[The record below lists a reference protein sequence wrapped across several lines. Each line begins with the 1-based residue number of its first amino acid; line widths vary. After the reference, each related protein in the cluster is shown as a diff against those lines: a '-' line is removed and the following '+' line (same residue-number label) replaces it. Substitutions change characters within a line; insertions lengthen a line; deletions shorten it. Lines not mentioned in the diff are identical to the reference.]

1 MKKFTDI
8 LKESN
13 NDEFNNFLNE
23 EFKIPII
30 NKDVKETATEIKD
43 YIYEHLKIAKD
54 KISDPENVKKV
65 NSFLDS
71 VEEVSTKITDT
82 IKKERNLKILSNV
95 IDFAKWGSIIAGVYG
110 LVFNSSIS
118 FVSGIEVGGIG
129 AFKLALFL
137 YIMKLIIS
145 VFRGIVVFGD
155 LVKNIKS
162 FVSNIINIL
171 KQKKTDDS
179 VSEKYINCLN
189 EFELI

>member
-145 VFRGIVVFGD
+145 VFRGIVVFSD